1 MGLICYGSLALPC
14 AQLAACLH
22 RWREAEQYFDQA
34 MTVNAQIGART
45 YLVRTRRAYANML
58 LDRDLPGDR
67 KRAATLIEEG
77 RGEARQL
84 GMRREIERLDR
95 LLSRT
100 TTPVTA
106 LP

>member
-1 MGLICYGSLALPC
+1 
-14 AQLAACLH
+14 
-22 RWREAEQYFDQA
+22 